1 MSLSNILFKLAKMP
15 LGDFIVGA
23 VFTHLTPILPVNK
36 IQETDKAVAFWH
48 PKPYWEKHIL
58 IVPKKPIKNLFSI
71 DSRNAVDSSYIM
83 GCFELIQKVVKQQ
96 NWEDGSY
103 SVLVNGGTI
112 QEVNQLHFHLFSGG
126 EVNENS

>member
-1 MSLSNILFKLAKMP
+1 MP

-48 PKPYWEKHIL
+48 PNPYWEKHIL